1 MNYFFCCLN
10 FIETTH
16 GPKTEM
22 IKFTNK
28 YFLSNVKKK
37 YSDPS
42 DEKKEGW
49 REVKGCS
56 GEEEE
61 EEEEMFL

>member
-1 MNYFFCCLN
+1 
-10 FIETTH
+10 
-16 GPKTEM
+16 M

-61 EEEEMFL
+61 EEEEMFLWRSS